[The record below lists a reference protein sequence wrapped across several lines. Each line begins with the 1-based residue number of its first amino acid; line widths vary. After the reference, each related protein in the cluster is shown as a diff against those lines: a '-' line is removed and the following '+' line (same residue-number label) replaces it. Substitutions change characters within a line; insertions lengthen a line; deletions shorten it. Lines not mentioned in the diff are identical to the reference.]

1 MWRWSQIRVDRL
13 LHFQVFST
21 YVEMILTQCDYCFA
35 VVRILHVCG
44 DDPKIPPTKSSFR
57 KYSPRMWR
65 WSYNRRNCLN
75 FFHVF
80 STYVEMIP
88 FSVVVSSL
96 KSSILHVC
104 GDDPK
109 TYHQNLEQQLYS
121 PRMWR
126 WSLSLNNLI
135 SVCRV
140 FSTYVEMILV
150 HHTGSFQNKGIL
162 HVCGDDP
169 RLGVFLL
176 WKIMYSPRMWRWSYI
191 K

>member
-1 MWRWSQIRVDRL
+1 MILTSVGHRRSIGRILHVCGDDPCCFIRHLGQLLYSPRMWRWSYLIEVERKWND
-13 LHFQVFST
+13 VFST
-21 YVEMILTQCDYCFA
+21 YVEMILSVPDWTISS
-35 VVRILHVCG
+35 VRILHVCG
-44 DDPKIPPTKSSFR
+44 DDPEIDEDIRVKK
-57 KYSPRMWR
+57 
-65 WSYNRRNCLN
+65 
-75 FFHVF
+75 
-80 STYVEMIP
+80 E
-88 FSVVVSSL
+88 
-96 KSSILHVC
+96 
-104 GDDPK
+104 
-109 TYHQNLEQQLYS
+109 YS